1 MKSNLM
7 AASGAALLFA
17 VSGIAHAQ
25 TTQPSWSSDQPAAQ
39 QTGTQAAT
47 ATQVSDQSVGG
58 ASMLGTSNS
67 GRSAFGAPCVTGLS
81 CDIYRGN

>member
-7 AASGAALLFA
+7 AVGGAALLFA

-25 TTQPSWSSDQPAAQ
+25 VTQPSWSSDQQSAQ
-39 QTGTQAAT
+39 QAGTQAAT
-47 ATQVSDQSVGG
+47 PAKISDQSVGG
-58 ASMLGTSNS
+58 ASMMGKSES
-67 GRSAFGAPCVTGLS
+67 GRNAYVAPCVIGLS